1 MSMGFVCAMGMGTV
15 FIGLVCIVILCVIFS
30 AIIGAGKNKK
40 EEKAQTAVSA
50 PVTNNT
56 AEIPERQ
63 KVLAAV
69 CAVLAEELGTDV
81 SALKVH
87 SFKKL

>member
-1 MSMGFVCAMGMGTV
+1 MGIGFVCAMGVGTV
-15 FIGLVCIVILCVIFS
+15 FIGLICIVILCVVFS
-30 AIIGAGKNKK
+30 AIIGGKKNKK
-40 EEKAQTAVSA
+40 EEAEVVTSA
-50 PVTNNT
+50 PATTNT
-56 AEIPERQ
+56 AEIPDRQ

>member
-1 MSMGFVCAMGMGTV
+1 MGIGFVCAMGVGTV
-15 FIGLVCIVILCVIFS
+15 FIGLICIVILCVVFS
-30 AIIGAGKNKK
+30 AIIGGKKKK
-40 EEKAQTAVSA
+40 EVEETKVVTSA
-50 PVTNNT
+50 PATTNT
-56 AEIPERQ
+56 AEIPDRQ

>member
-30 AIIGAGKNKK
+30 AIIGAGRNKK
-40 EEKAQTAVSA
+40 EENAKTAVSA
-50 PVTNNT
+50 PATNTT

>member
-15 FIGLVCIVILCVIFS
+15 FIGLVCIVILCVVFS
-30 AIIGAGKNKK
+30 AIINAGKNKVK
-40 EEKAQTAVSA
+40 QTEKVEMLPVNTA
-50 PVTNNT
+50 P
-56 AEIPERQ
+56 AEIPDRQ

>member
-15 FIGLVCIVILCVIFS
+15 FIGLVCIVILCLIFS
-30 AIIGAGKNKK
+30 AILRSGKKK
-40 EEKAQTAVSA
+40 DEKVETAVSA
-50 PVTNNT
+50 PVNT
-56 AEIPERQ
+56 VSNEIPDRQ

>member
-30 AIIGAGKNKK
+30 AIINAGKNKVK
-40 EEKAQTAVSA
+40 QTEKVETLPVNTA
-50 PVTNNT
+50 P
-56 AEIPERQ
+56 AEIPDRQ